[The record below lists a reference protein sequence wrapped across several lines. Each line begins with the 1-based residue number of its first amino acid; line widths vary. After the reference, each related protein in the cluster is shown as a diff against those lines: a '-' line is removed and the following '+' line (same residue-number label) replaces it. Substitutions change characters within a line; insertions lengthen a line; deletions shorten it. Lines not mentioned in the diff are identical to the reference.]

1 MALFLLQNIKIIVK
15 YLMKN
20 ITLLIIT
27 FLTVSIGYANH
38 VFNAIIVEGDIVLKN
53 GNENQVLRAN
63 AKIHENFSLVLKPSS
78 YVALIHQTGR
88 TLELQEAGTYKV
100 SDLSKMITEQLN
112 GYTNKYTDFLFD
124 KDKPKVDYSKTASV
138 KRPSQKIQILTPI
151 DAKILPSKTFSVH
164 WTSNLPK
171 ETNYVLQ
178 VTDIMNNIMYEQS
191 IVDTFLTID
200 LSDKAK
206 TNFYQVRVS
215 TKGESPSEIKLLP
228 HQGNA
233 KIEKDLVF
241 IQETY
246 NEKKAFDCIV
256 IAKFFEEHELILHAQ
271 HYIEKAISLSP
282 TTGYKDYYN
291 CFLRNYK
298 IQQ

>member
-1 MALFLLQNIKIIVK
+1 
-15 YLMKN
+15 MKN
-20 ITLLIIT
+20 ITILIIT
-27 FLTVSIGYANH
+27 FLTISIGYSNH
-38 VFNAIIVEGDIVLKN
+38 VFNAIIVEGDVSLKN

-63 AKIHENFSLVLKPSS
+63 AKIYDSFSLVLKQSS
-78 YVALIHQTGR
+78 YVALIHQTGK

-124 KDKPKVDYSKTASV
+124 KDEQKSNYHKTASV

-151 DAKILPSKTFSVH
+151 DAKILPSKAFSVH

-171 ETNYVLQ
+171 TTNYVLQ
-178 VTDIMNNIMYEQS
+178 VTDIMNNVMYEQS
-191 IVDTFLTID
+191 IVDTSLTID

-206 TNFYQVRVS
+206 TSFYQLIIS
-215 TKGESPSEIKLLP
+215 TKGEAPSEIKLLP
-228 HQGNA
+228 HQGNVR
-233 KIEKDLVF
+233 IEKDLIF
-241 IQETY
+241 IQKTY
-246 NEKKAFDCIV
+246 DEKNAFDCII
-256 IAKFFEEHELILHAQ
+256 IAKFFEEHELVLHAQ

-291 CFLRNYK
+291 CFLKNHK